1 MENNKN
7 TGSLHN
13 INDYVIYRK
22 NGICQIV
29 DIIEQN
35 FCGQGKKQYYVLKSV
50 YDENVKVFVPL
61 NSELEKGLKKV
72 YSIDEIHSL
81 IEESEKVE
89 NKWVNDGKQRAAIF
103 ENILS
108 GGDTKQILWMIKAIG
123 LYKNELEEQNKK
135 LKAYDT
141 KYLKLGENVVS
152 GEFAFALNIP
162 RSDVVQYIIDYMEKK

>member
-7 TGSLHN
+7 IGGLYKV
-13 INDYVIYRK
+13 NDYVIYRK

-81 IEESEKVE
+81 IKESDKVE
-89 NKWVNDGKQRAAIF
+89 NQWISDGKKRAAMF
-103 ENILS
+103 ENIIKS
-108 GGDTKQILWMIKAIG
+108 GDTKQILWMIKAIG
-123 LYKNELEEQNKK
+123 LYKNELEGQNKK

-162 RSDVVQYIIDYMEKK
+162 RSDVVQYMIDYMEKK